1 MHVAIMHLRSM
12 LRNSYAGMYGLYMVS
27 FFIACMFVIYRYTP
41 PREEMPIAAAI
52 GSPNYGYRSV
62 IRDLEAHFLIVTTN
76 TSLRK
81 VWRLLACNR

>member
-1 MHVAIMHLRSM
+1 MHLLSL
-12 LRNSYAGMYGLYMVS
+12 LRNSYTGTYGLNMVP
-27 FFIACMFVIYRYTP
+27 FPIACIFVIYRYTP
-41 PREEMPIAAAI
+41 PGEELPIAATI

-81 VWRLLACNR
+81 VWRLFACNR